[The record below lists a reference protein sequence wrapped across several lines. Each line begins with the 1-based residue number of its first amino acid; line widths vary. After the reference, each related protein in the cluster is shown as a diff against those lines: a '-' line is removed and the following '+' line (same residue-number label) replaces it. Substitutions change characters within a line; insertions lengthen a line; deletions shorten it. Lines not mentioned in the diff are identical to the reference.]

1 MFDIFTLEMKN
12 CSIFAFVFFSVHTQV
27 GYYYFI
33 GFGKVFADQGSVYII
48 KYL

>member
-1 MFDIFTLEMKN
+1 MPKYWPDFNFGD
-12 CSIFAFVFFSVHTQV
+12 FVFFSVHTQV

-33 GFGKVFADQGSVYII
+33 GFGEVFADQGSVYII